1 MSHFVCYIA
10 FGAIKTGVTEL
21 NVLCVDDSRLTLLS
35 LRRKIGCI
43 VPEARV
49 TACRNARQAV
59 DSARKNGCDV
69 LLTELDI
76 GGSETG
82 GLELAR
88 RIREINPNVNIIFVT
103 VASEWEHAKDVLQ
116 VRPSGYVR
124 KPFNQEELAGEFAN
138 LRYAVP

>member
-49 TACRNARQAV
+49 TTCRNAMQAV
-59 DSARKNGCDV
+59 DFARKNGCDV

>member
-1 MSHFVCYIA
+1 M
-10 FGAIKTGVTEL
+10 
-21 NVLCVDDSRLTLLS
+21 DDSRLTLLS

-43 VPEARV
+43 VPEARI
-49 TACRNARQAV
+49 TACRNAKQAV

-124 KPFNQEELAGEFAN
+124 RKPFNQEELAGEFAN

>member
-1 MSHFVCYIA
+1 MCYITFRA
-10 FGAIKTGVTEL
+10 TKTGVTKL
-21 NVLCVDDSRLTLLS
+21 NVICVDDSRLTLFS

-49 TACRNARQAV
+49 AACHNAKQAV
-59 DSARKNGCDV
+59 DFARKNGCDV

-82 GLELAR
+82 GLDLPCVDRTESV
-88 RIREINPNVNIIFVT
+88 ESVNAFLKAET
-103 VASEWEHAKDVLQ
+103 
-116 VRPSGYVR
+116 
-124 KPFNQEELAGEFAN
+124 AN

>member
-1 MSHFVCYIA
+1 MSRFVCYIA

-49 TACRNARQAV
+49 TTCRNARQAV

>member
-1 MSHFVCYIA
+1 MCYITFREA
-10 FGAIKTGVTEL
+10 KAGVTKL
-21 NVLCVDDSRLTLLS
+21 NVICVDDSRLTLFS

-49 TACRNARQAV
+49 AACHNAKQAV
-59 DSARKNGCDV
+59 DFARKNGCDV

-82 GLELAR
+82 GLDLAR
-88 RIREINPNVNIIFVT
+88 WIREINPNVNIIFVT
-103 VASEWEHAKDVLQ
+103 VTPEWEHAKDVLQ

-124 KPFNQEELAGEFAN
+124 KPFSQEELAGEFAN

>member
-49 TACRNARQAV
+49 TTCRNARQAV

>member
-1 MSHFVCYIA
+1 MSRFVCYIA

-49 TACRNARQAV
+49 TTCRNARQAV

-88 RIREINPNVNIIFVT
+88 RIREINPNVNIIFIT